1 MNLVSGRLVA
11 CRGDTCEIYQ
21 EGSWHHLQDTTENRM
36 YHSSAT
42 RKDAVLLI
50 GGNSIGGD
58 HSNSTE
64 WIPVDGSAPQ
74 PGPFTVRHGGTHCT
88 MQISD
93 NIIVVTGGR
102 YTESLVTEY
111 HLDGG
116 TETHLTPMGE
126 RRRDHACGI
135 YRDAGGKQVRQFGW
149 A

>member
-1 MNLVSGRLVA
+1 MH
-11 CRGDTCEIYQ
+11 DTKEYR
-21 EGSWHHLQDTTENRM
+21 E

-42 RKDAVLLI
+42 REDAVLLI
-50 GGNSIGGD
+50 GGNSRGT
-58 HSNSTE
+58 NSTE

-116 TETHLTPMGE
+116 TEIHLAPLGKP
-126 RRRDHACGI
+126 RQDHACGV
-135 YRDAGGKQVRQFGW
+135 YQDADGQQVGLVGL
-149 A
+149 